1 MNLNEFLFSEGK
13 FDVELIQQKY
23 RDYLNKAGDQAFEPL
38 LWLERIVGLQK
49 LGSGSART
57 VFLIDSKRVLK
68 WAGNVRSFT
77 SFEKGRAQNKAELEV
92 SQNSEFGNL
101 IAKIYRHDGW
111 KYDWLLSEL
120 VRPITNTKEFK
131 QLTGMHYRN
140 FHHALYGEEE
150 RVNDQK
156 TFTNPFFLEIKKLIE
171 AENLITGDVAK
182 YDHYGK
188 TADGRVVLYDYGYT
202 SDVWEKLYKDK

>member
-1 MNLNEFLFSEGK
+1 
-13 FDVELIQQKY
+13 
-23 RDYLNKAGDQAFEPL
+23 
-38 LWLERIVGLQK
+38 
-49 LGSGSART
+49 
-57 VFLIDSKRVLK
+57 
-68 WAGNVRSFT
+68 
-77 SFEKGRAQNKAELEV
+77 
-92 SQNSEFGNL
+92 
-101 IAKIYRHDGW
+101 
-111 KYDWLLSEL
+111 
-120 VRPITNTKEFK
+120 
-131 QLTGMHYRN
+131 MHYRD

-171 AENLITGDVAK
+171 AENLITGDVAR